1 MEDKPMAKIETLE
14 IKNINVKT
22 AEIYIEG
29 DSDLILN
36 KPNARYERECR
47 EVSDGTD
54 TTKQKPN
61 QWEDILTSVTWTI
74 PFPCK
79 DTYKEMDESTYRY
92 MMENGKPCIS
102 SYGIWKSVGDAVVR
116 NEVDNYATKIRNAFN
131 ISATN
136 NAIPIEFAEANVDS
150 KLMPLKKGGHTIALL
165 NRFSGWKCHFTIRY
179 TENVYKLNQI
189 VNFINMA
196 GFGLGIGSGRNSGY
210 GRYHVVDVK

>member
-1 MEDKPMAKIETLE
+1 MAKTETIELKD
-14 IKNINVKT
+14 IDVKT
-22 AEIYIEG
+22 AEIYIVG

-47 EVSDGTD
+47 DVDAGTN

-61 QWEDILTSVTWTI
+61 DWEDIITSVTWTI
-74 PFPCK
+74 PYPVK
-79 DTYKEMDESTYRY
+79 DTYEEMCEDTYRY

-116 NEVDNYATKIRNAFN
+116 NEVDNYATKIKNAFN

-150 KLMPLKKGGHTIALL
+150 KLMPLKKGGHTIAKL
-165 NRFSGWKCHFTIRY
+165 NRFSGWSCHFTIRY

-189 VNFINMA
+189 VNFINLA

-210 GRYHVVDVK
+210 GRYHVVDVKAL